1 LPKGGAACRSEVRAL
16 VLPRRLAS
24 ESDDYAILD
33 VGNCFG
39 SYAGRVA
46 SRPAPGF
53 NPRAT
58 KKIVDGNREIG
69 KLNADKDKLNADKD
83 KLKCES
89 SDLKRQLGGANRN
102 LEAEYNV
109 VLSVA
114 QRNQSTKIK
123 EEFLEKYLSCE
134 ITEGD
139 EARKLFADY
148 VCVLWEKFIGT

>member
-1 LPKGGAACRSEVRAL
+1 
-16 VLPRRLAS
+16 
-24 ESDDYAILD
+24 LD

-39 SYAGRVA
+39 SYAGRV
-46 SRPAPGF
+46 APGF

-69 KLNADKDKLNADKD
+69 KLNADKDKLKS
-83 KLKCES
+83 ES
-89 SDLKRQLGGANRN
+89 SDLKRQLGEANRN
-102 LEAEYNV
+102 REAEKSV
-109 VLSVA
+109 VISVA
-114 QRNQSTKIK
+114 QRDQSTKIK